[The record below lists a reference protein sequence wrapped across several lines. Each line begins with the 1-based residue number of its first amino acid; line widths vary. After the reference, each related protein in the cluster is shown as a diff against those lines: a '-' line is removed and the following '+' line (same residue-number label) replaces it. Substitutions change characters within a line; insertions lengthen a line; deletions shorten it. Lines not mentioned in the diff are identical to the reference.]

1 MGFYTLSIVCA
12 VLIIQ
17 FGVEA
22 GEQDNRVPSK
32 SLRGMFVLAS
42 VGTAGHAINYH
53 RTAF

>member
-22 GEQDNRVPSK
+22 GEKDNRIPSK

-42 VGTAGHAINYH
+42 VGTDGHTISSD